1 MNIWKKISSWL
12 DTRKYKTRKPE
23 EYISSTVAPQVK
35 MPEARELYTRA
46 GVMVLG
52 SSNGFTR
59 LHCVVSN
66 ISLPDKFVAEDEV
79 YEIVDFDDDLLDSD
93 YLVITASGDLP
104 YDENHPLFD
113 NDLFFRKLL
122 NYLIYKEQYEKC
134 QELIHRRN
142 KVL

>member
-1 MNIWKKISSWL
+1 MEM
-12 DTRKYKTRKPE
+12 E
-23 EYISSTVAPQVK
+23 EDNSITGVVQDQLV
-35 MPEARELYTRA
+35 EARELYTRA
-46 GVMVLG
+46 GVMVLD

-59 LHCVVSN
+59 VHCVVSN
-66 ISLPDKFVAEDEV
+66 IFIPDRFVAEDEV

-93 YLVITASGDLP
+93 YLVVTASGDLP